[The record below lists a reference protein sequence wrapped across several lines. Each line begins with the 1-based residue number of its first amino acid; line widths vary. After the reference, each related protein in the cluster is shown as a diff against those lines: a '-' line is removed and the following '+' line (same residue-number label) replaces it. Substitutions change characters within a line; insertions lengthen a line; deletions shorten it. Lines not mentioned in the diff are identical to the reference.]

1 VTSARFALFLL
12 SFVLPVALWT
22 GSTSYEPAKFLLWA
36 LAAAAWFALLAMA
49 IARRRILTM
58 PPWGLLLA
66 GASLLLVML
75 PGLWRATAPA
85 LVVRAMLWSAL
96 WWLTAVTTAL
106 ALRDRRDL
114 RRLLWC
120 AIGGVAIVC
129 LYGLLQ
135 IAQILPGPG
144 EWSVPFGISTLGNE
158 NYVAELA
165 AVWLLPSLLV
175 VLGAAGALKRAA
187 ALIICALLLGMLT
200 FSSAAAARFAAVA
213 ATVFA
218 LAGWMLIRSRWN
230 LRAPVV
236 LGAIA
241 MTGALTA
248 GALVADMLT
257 PARDPESSTS
267 WTARV
272 FADNHGAIRRTD
284 WLVAQEQWRHSPL
297 FGCGAGNYGVNWPG
311 TRAALTRSGLVAGLA
326 EQTPVATR
334 AHHEY
339 LQLAAELGWAGVAWL
354 SAVLLAGV
362 LHWARRWRATASN
375 DDRHALLLLT
385 AGLAAA
391 AVTGLVSFPAH
402 LPASALALA
411 LLTGALWS
419 PALGPP
425 TLGSPTSSVCA
436 LGLPR
441 WSAAAPLAVA
451 LLLAVGA
458 VRAFDGDLWIARGS
472 RLFIGGSLGP
482 AVAPLRTGIERLPWP
497 DEARLYLGLALAATE
512 QPDEAARTLEASLRD
527 RPSFEAL
534 LALAELRLDGRRF
547 DQASELLAV
556 VEECRP
562 ALTFQQQAGYLRAL
576 SALRREQRDDASA
589 LFTSLITNDPEDHRS
604 WLGLGYLHALEGDR
618 DAAAACY
625 RRAIAALEAKI
636 AAPAPRT
643 AAARGQTVRWRAH
656 LETARRALASVTTG

>member
-22 GSTSYEPAKFLLWA
+22 GSTSYEPAKLLLWA
-36 LAAAAWFALLAMA
+36 LAAAAWFALLAVA
-49 IARRRILTM
+49 IARRRTLTM
-58 PPWGLLLA
+58 PPRGLLLA
-66 GASLLLVML
+66 GASLLLVMA

-85 LVVRAMLWSAL
+85 LVVRAMLWSTL
-96 WWLTAVTTAL
+96 WWVTALTTAL
-106 ALRDRRDL
+106 VLRNRHDL

-120 AIGGVAIVC
+120 ATGGVAVVC

-144 EWSVPFGISTLGNE
+144 EWSVPSGISTLGNE

-175 VLGAAGALKRAA
+175 VLGAGGELKRAA
-187 ALIICALLLGMLT
+187 ALTICALLLGMLV
-200 FSSAAAARFAAVA
+200 FSSAAAARFAAA
-213 ATVFA
+213 AAAVFA
-218 LAGWMLIRSRWN
+218 LTGWLLIRLHWN
-230 LRAPVV
+230 LRAPVI
-236 LGAIA
+236 LGALA
-241 MTGALTA
+241 LTGALTA
-248 GALVADMLT
+248 GALVTDMLT
-257 PARDPESSTS
+257 PAPDPESSTS

-272 FADNHGAIRRTD
+272 FAANHGAIRRTD

-297 FGCGAGNYGVNWPG
+297 FGRGAGNYGVDWPDA
-311 TRAALTRSGLVAGLA
+311 RAALTRSGLVAGLA

-354 SAVLLAGV
+354 SAALLAGV
-362 LHWARRWRATASN
+362 LAWARCWRAAASN
-375 DDRHALLLLT
+375 NDRHALLLLT

-402 LPASALALA
+402 LPASALAMA

-419 PALGPP
+419 PAIGPP
-425 TLGSPTSSVCA
+425 ASSVRTRR
-436 LGLPR
+436 LPR
-441 WSAAAPLAVA
+441 WIAAAPLAVA
-451 LLLAVGA
+451 LALAVGA
-458 VRAFDGDLWIARGS
+458 MRAFEGDLWIARGS
-472 RLFIGGSLGP
+472 RLFVGGALGP
-482 AVAPLRTGIERLPWP
+482 AVAPLRAGIEHLPWT
-497 DEARLYLGLALAATE
+497 DEARLYLGLALAATG
-512 QPDEAARTLEASLRD
+512 QPDEAARTLDASLRD

-534 LALAELRLDGRRF
+534 LALAELHLDGRRF
-547 DQASELLAV
+547 DQASQLIAM

-576 SALRREQRDDASA
+576 SALRREQLDDAHA
-589 LFTSLITNDPEDHRS
+589 QFTALITNDPEDHRS
-604 WLGLGYLHALEGDR
+604 WLGLGYLQALEGDR
-618 DAAAACY
+618 DAAAGCY
-625 RRAIAALEAKI
+625 RRAIMALEAKI
-636 AAPAPRT
+636 AAPAPLT
-643 AAARGQTVRWRAH
+643 AVARGQTVRWRAH